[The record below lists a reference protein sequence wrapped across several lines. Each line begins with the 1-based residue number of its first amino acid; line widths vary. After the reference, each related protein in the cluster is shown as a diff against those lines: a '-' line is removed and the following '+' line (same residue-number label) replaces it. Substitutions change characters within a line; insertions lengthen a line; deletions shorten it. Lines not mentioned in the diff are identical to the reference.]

1 MAKTTAGT
9 VGFTGVPS
17 HKTNVN
23 IALTENMSG
32 GGNGDRWNL
41 IANPYPAYIALNNAA
56 KNASSATGSLLWYN
70 AVSVDVLG
78 YTDSE
83 EGIWY
88 WDGDSYET
96 ANNGSTALW
105 AAPGQAFFVSSP
117 VGGSTFSFRSGGLTT
132 QASIVSGDG
141 LEQEMI
147 LFLEI
152 LWKIIV
158 ENYSLA

>member
-1 MAKTTAGT
+1 MLQKMLL
-9 VGFTGVPS
+9 VPQA
-17 HKTNVN
+17 HFK
-23 IALTENMSG
+23 
-32 GGNGDRWNL
+32 
-41 IANPYPAYIALNNAA
+41 
-56 KNASSATGSLLWYN
+56 LWYN

-132 QASIVSGDG
+132 QASIVSGGDM
-141 LEQEMI
+141 EQEMI